1 MVSSPSRCYPL
12 QGISPNPLDRGLA
25 KGVRESMQ
33 ANTSVASAG
42 RDGTGQSPDG
52 TRRLV
57 TALGSC
63 EPAFLVCSTGAL
75 ACVPEDARAAP
86 PPPARLNP
94 HRPSYLGQIQP
105 APLGL
110 GEQPTDCGR
119 SCV

>member
-57 TALGSC
+57 TA
-63 EPAFLVCSTGAL
+63 
-75 ACVPEDARAAP
+75 
-86 PPPARLNP
+86 PPARLNP

-110 GEQPTDCGR
+110 GKQPTDCGR
-119 SCV
+119 SCFGSHSTTSGNSTVKAIVMKNTM